1 MAKLIELVEAAKILG
16 ISPEELND
24 MRSRSEIF
32 GYRDGSSWK
41 FKEEEINRVRDS
53 KGLTGDAAPTAADDD
68 ASSEFD
74 LDLSDD
80 EVIDANSDF
89 DIDLGDD
96 DADVIALPQGDDS
109 DSILVSEEEL
119 GKSDENTAS
128 TIIGEAD
135 ELMMDES
142 SVSKADSDALTG
154 ESGLELTL
162 ESSDINSPSDVLGDA
177 GEKPATASDTA
188 NLGIGGSD
196 LKVATDSGAI
206 DLSAESGIDDGGPVE
221 ASDDVKLKSI
231 RVVKLRSERR
241 RCFHAPSARVRY
253 FRVHDGFIHIP
264 RDTRSLLELHIVR
277 STPAAVV
284 PSTCNAV
291 VIYDTIQGDA
301 TEPFWALKAW

>member
-96 DADVIALPQGDDS
+96 DAD
-109 DSILVSEEEL
+109 
-119 GKSDENTAS
+119 
-128 TIIGEAD
+128 
-135 ELMMDES
+135 S
-142 SVSKADSDALTG
+142 SVS
-154 ESGLELTL
+154 
-162 ESSDINSPSDVLGDA
+162 
-177 GEKPATASDTA
+177 
-188 NLGIGGSD
+188 
-196 LKVATDSGAI
+196 
-206 DLSAESGIDDGGPVE
+206 
-221 ASDDVKLKSI
+221 
-231 RVVKLRSERR
+231 R
-241 RCFHAPSARVRY
+241 
-253 FRVHDGFIHIP
+253 
-264 RDTRSLLELHIVR
+264 
-277 STPAAVV
+277 
-284 PSTCNAV
+284 
-291 VIYDTIQGDA
+291 
-301 TEPFWALKAW
+301 